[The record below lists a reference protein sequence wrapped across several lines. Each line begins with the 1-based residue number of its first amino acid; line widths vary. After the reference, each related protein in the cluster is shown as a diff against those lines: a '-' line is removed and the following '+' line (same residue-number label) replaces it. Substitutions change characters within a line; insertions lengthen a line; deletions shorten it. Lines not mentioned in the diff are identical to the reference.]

1 MIVLYIFQLH
11 YTILVYSLKRVINEC
26 LANDLIKSALY
37 ISTKL

>member
-11 YTILVYSLKRVINEC
+11 YTILVYSLKRVNEC